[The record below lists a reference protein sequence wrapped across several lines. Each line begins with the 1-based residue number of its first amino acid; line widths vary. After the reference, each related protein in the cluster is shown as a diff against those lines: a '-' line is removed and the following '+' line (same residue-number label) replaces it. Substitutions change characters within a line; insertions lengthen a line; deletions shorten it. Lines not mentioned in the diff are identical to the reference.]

1 MANAKSRNSDD
12 LSTIRIILTKA
23 AALHCGCGLQLYV
36 ASHQILPKCRRTLI
50 GCSVSVRLCN
60 RDRDSKRGSIKRR
73 CPSSAD
79 FMRDGTSH
87 NRLFEEVEPSAARP
101 VLNNVSPLAN
111 HI

>member
-12 LSTIRIILTKA
+12 LSIIGIILTKA
-23 AALHCGCGLQLYV
+23 AALHCGYGLRLYV
-36 ASHQILPKCRRTLI
+36 AFHQILPKCRRTLT
-50 GCSVSVRLCN
+50 GRSVSGRLRN
-60 RDRDSKRGSIKRR
+60 RDRDSKPGSIKRR
-73 CPSSAD
+73 FPSSAD

-87 NRLFEEVEPSAARP
+87 NRLFGEVEPSAARP